1 MTKLLEGKVALVT
14 GGSRGIGHAIAIKLA
29 EQGANIAFTYHSS
42 AERAAK
48 VEDELKAIGVEAKG
62 YQSNA
67 ASFSAAE
74 QLISDVVENFGGI
87 HVVVNNAG
95 ITRDNL
101 ILRMTEEQW
110 DEVITTN
117 LKSAFNICKH
127 VTKTMMKQREGSII
141 NISSI
146 VGLTGNAGQTNYA
159 ASKAG
164 MIGFTK
170 AFAKELSS
178 RNVRCNSIAPGFIET
193 EMTDKLDD
201 KVKTEFASRIPL
213 GRYAKP
219 EEVADVV
226 LFLASKMSSYVTGQT
241 ISVCGGLND

>member
-48 VEDELKAIGVEAKG
+48 VEEELKAIGVEAKG

-178 RNVRCNSIAPGFIET
+178 RNVRCNAIAPGFIET

>member
-29 EQGANIAFTYHSS
+29 EQGANIAFTYNSS

-48 VEDELKAIGVEAKG
+48 VEEELKAIGVEAKG

-178 RNVRCNSIAPGFIET
+178 RNVRCNAIAPGFIET

>member
-178 RNVRCNSIAPGFIET
+178 RNVRCNAIAPGFIET

>member
-48 VEDELKAIGVEAKG
+48 VEEELKAIGVEAKG

-110 DEVITTN
+110 D
-117 LKSAFNICKH
+117 
-127 VTKTMMKQREGSII
+127 
-141 NISSI
+141 
-146 VGLTGNAGQTNYA
+146 
-159 ASKAG
+159 
-164 MIGFTK
+164 
-170 AFAKELSS
+170 
-178 RNVRCNSIAPGFIET
+178 
-193 EMTDKLDD
+193 
-201 KVKTEFASRIPL
+201 
-213 GRYAKP
+213 
-219 EEVADVV
+219 
-226 LFLASKMSSYVTGQT
+226 
-241 ISVCGGLND
+241 

>member
-29 EQGANIAFTYHSS
+29 EKGANIAFTYNSS

-48 VEDELKAIGVEAKG
+48 VEEELKAIGVEAKG

-178 RNVRCNSIAPGFIET
+178 RNVRCNAIAPGFIET